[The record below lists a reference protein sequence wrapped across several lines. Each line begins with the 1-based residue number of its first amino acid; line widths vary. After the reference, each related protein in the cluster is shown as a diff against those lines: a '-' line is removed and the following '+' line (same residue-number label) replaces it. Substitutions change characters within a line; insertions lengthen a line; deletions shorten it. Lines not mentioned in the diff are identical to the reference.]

1 MAQFYIPCLFCSS
14 TEHLALLEAYK
25 GVVQRISA
33 IILAIDNDVGGGN
46 IHQITKLVQDCR
58 NIIHEIT
65 TQERDPHLLVAM
77 SEMSKLI
84 LWSFHVQRNVF
95 LKNVCIAKKTMP
107 KSLTQAED
115 FCRERAAPHNR
126 GETRSR
132 NSASTSENDKEKII
146 EATRKLSTLKG
157 LDDVVGLQGVKS
169 VLRQALK
176 LPHLHPHLFT
186 GGRRPWSS
194 VLLYGPPGT
203 GKTRLAHAVAAEV
216 NAELYC
222 VSSAELLSSWV
233 GEIIQELFQYMNN
246 RNTIKV
252 VFLDE
257 IDSLC
262 RQRSSNEEDLTRR
275 QSRQN
280 IIKAHCRGNNVSLTD
295 NEWEVLGIS
304 TDGYSGS
311 DLANL
316 AKEALFEPINEL
328 DCSNFWKENE
338 GGRMV
343 PCTRNFEGAVHKFLE
358 DLRPEQVEARDV
370 SFSDFKMALTNSK
383 KTVTNEDI
391 ERYESF
397 TVQFGQVR

>member
-1 MAQFYIPCLFCSS
+1 
-14 TEHLALLEAYK
+14 
-25 GVVQRISA
+25 
-33 IILAIDNDVGGGN
+33 
-46 IHQITKLVQDCR
+46 
-58 NIIHEIT
+58 
-65 TQERDPHLLVAM
+65 M

-126 GETRSR
+126 SETRSR

-146 EATRKLSTLKG
+146 QATRKLSTLKG

-233 GEIIQELFQYMNN
+233 GESEKIIQELFQYMNN

-262 RQRSSNEEDLTRR
+262 RQRSSNEEDLTRRIKTQLLTAMGDCDNSGSIKTFLIGATNCPWEIDSAFLRRFQKKLYIPLPDR

-383 KTVTNEDI
+383 RTVTNEDI

>member
-1 MAQFYIPCLFCSS
+1 MASLVLTDSS
-14 TEHLALLEAYK
+14 KPTSGSQHL
-25 GVVQRISA
+25 
-33 IILAIDNDVGGGN
+33 
-46 IHQITKLVQDCR
+46 
-58 NIIHEIT
+58 
-65 TQERDPHLLVAM
+65 
-77 SEMSKLI
+77 
-84 LWSFHVQRNVF
+84 
-95 LKNVCIAKKTMP
+95 
-107 KSLTQAED
+107 
-115 FCRERAAPHNR
+115 
-126 GETRSR
+126 
-132 NSASTSENDKEKII
+132 ASTSEDKEKII
-146 EATRKLSTLKG
+146 QATRKFSTLKG

-233 GEIIQELFQYMNN
+233 GESEK
-246 RNTIKV
+246 IKTQLLTAMGECDNSESIKT
-252 VFLDE
+252 FLIGATNCPWE
-257 IDSLC
+257 IDTAFL
-262 RQRSSNEEDLTRR
+262 RRFQKKLYIPLPDR

-358 DLRPEQVEARDV
+358 ELRPEQVEARDV

-383 KTVTNEDI
+383 RTVTNEDI

-397 TVQFGQVR
+397 TIQFGQVR